1 MQKTKKTKAT
11 KLTKLKQIV
20 RINWTVRGKNPYFW
34 LGLIA
39 VILAAIGISPES
51 LTSWPILYAQ
61 IRALFSNPFAV
72 GCVIVAVLGYINDPT
87 TSGLSDSRQAM
98 GYETPKKDE

>member
-1 MQKTKKTKAT
+1 M
-11 KLTKLKQIV
+11 KLNWKV
-20 RINWTVRGKNPYFW
+20 RIKNPYFW

-39 VILAAIGISPES
+39 VILAAIGVSPES

-61 IRALFSNPFAV
+61 IRTLLSNPFAV

-98 GYETPKKDE
+98 GYKTPRKDR

>member
-1 MQKTKKTKAT
+1 MK
-11 KLTKLKQIV
+11 
-20 RINWTVRGKNPYFW
+20 INWKVRVKNPYFW
-34 LGLIA
+34 FGLVA
-39 VILAAIGISPES
+39 VILAAIGVSPES

-61 IRALFSNPFAV
+61 IRALLGNPFAV

-98 GYETPKKDE
+98 GYEKPKKDMG

>member
-1 MQKTKKTKAT
+1 M
-11 KLTKLKQIV
+11 KLNWKV
-20 RINWTVRGKNPYFW
+20 RIKNPYFW

-39 VILAAIGISPES
+39 VILAAVGVSPES

-61 IRALFSNPFAV
+61 IRALLGNPFAV

-87 TSGLSDSRQAM
+87 TSGLSDSRQVM
-98 GYETPKKDE
+98 GYEKPRKDK